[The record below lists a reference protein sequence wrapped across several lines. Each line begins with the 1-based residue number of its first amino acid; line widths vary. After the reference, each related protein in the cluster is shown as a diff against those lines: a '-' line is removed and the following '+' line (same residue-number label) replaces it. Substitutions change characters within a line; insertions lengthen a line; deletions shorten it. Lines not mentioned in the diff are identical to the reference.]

1 MSEKKTPDTELL
13 DLMAVDL
20 EYRLTIAARMD
31 CGCAPYFIGRR
42 EVLLPEVLKE
52 ARKRG
57 EDPVDVFAAFARKV
71 HERHD
76 AKEPA

>member
-1 MSEKKTPDTELL
+1 MTDID

-20 EYRLTIAARMD
+20 ECRLTIAYRMD
-31 CGCAPYFIGRR
+31 CECAPYFIGRR
-42 EVLLPEVLKE
+42 EVLIPEVLK
-52 ARKRG
+52 AASSRG

-71 HERHD
+71 HQRHD